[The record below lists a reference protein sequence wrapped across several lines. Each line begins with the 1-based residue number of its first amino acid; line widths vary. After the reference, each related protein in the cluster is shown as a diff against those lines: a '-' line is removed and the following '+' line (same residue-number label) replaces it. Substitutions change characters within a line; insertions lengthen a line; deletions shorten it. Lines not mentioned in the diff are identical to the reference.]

1 MDFGVILTGA
11 IGLIT
16 TIVTGW
22 SSWFLTRKKYNSEVD
37 KNLITN
43 MQEALEFYKQLSDDN
58 KNRLDAAIQRSLSM
72 EKEVADMR
80 KELTSLATSI
90 CYNLTCKLRQLEP
103 QLKQLE
109 DEQNKSGV
117 SL

>member
-1 MDFGVILTGA
+1 MDFGVIITGA

-16 TIVTGW
+16 TVVTGW

-58 KNRLDAAIQRSLSM
+58 KTRLDAAIQRSLSM
-72 EKEVADMR
+72 EKEIANLR
-80 KELTSLATSI
+80 KELTTLATSI

-103 QLKQLE
+103 QLSEINQDKQE
-109 DEQNKSGV
+109 
-117 SL
+117 